1 MALLDPVALQA
12 AGVQAVSRSNALDE
26 IRRLG
31 TVRVY
36 EPGQVLFIQGD
47 ACQGLHVLTSGM
59 VGLRRMDVDGNG
71 ALLRLNGP
79 NDILGY
85 RSLIADDLHSNTA
98 EVLTICRVHFV
109 ERRLLRRQI
118 EQRPFIRDYI
128 IQKALTDLSRFQDQC
143 AALLTES
150 MRNRFIRILLLIRD
164 ICTPDQGHDRFEI
177 ELPIQRKDVAALL
190 GVAPG
195 SLSRLLS
202 ELEQEQLI
210 NIDGRWIEF
219 SGAVRSVTGASP
231 KSLPHNEVLL
241 STLMEARHA
250 LISMIEVRDRTA
262 RDALNVRVQNASA
275 RLDAALVSYCGQ
287 EFKVILEFKTVWEQF
302 KATRQTEIIPAI
314 YTGKLDQARR
324 VATGIQAERLAAMK
338 AILQADAKDH
348 CR

>member
-12 AGVQAVSRSNALDE
+12 AGVQAVSRSNAIDE

-85 RSLIADDLHSNTA
+85 RSLITDDLHSNTA

-143 AALLTES
+143 AALLDAGY
-150 MRNRFIRILLLIRD
+150 L
-164 ICTPDQGHDRFEI
+164 H
-177 ELPIQRKDVAALL
+177 
-190 GVAPG
+190 
-195 SLSRLLS
+195 SRS
-202 ELEQEQLI
+202 
-210 NIDGRWIEF
+210 
-219 SGAVRSVTGASP
+219 RSRP
-231 KSLPHNEVLL
+231 L
-241 STLMEARHA
+241 
-250 LISMIEVRDRTA
+250 
-262 RDALNVRVQNASA
+262 
-275 RLDAALVSYCGQ
+275 
-287 EFKVILEFKTVWEQF
+287 
-302 KATRQTEIIPAI
+302 
-314 YTGKLDQARR
+314 
-324 VATGIQAERLAAMK
+324 
-338 AILQADAKDH
+338 
-348 CR
+348 